1 MDKERL
7 KLIVRNLELLVD
19 GLKAE
24 VYSDPSAY
32 IDKRENFD
40 DPPHHYTAITTRC
53 LTMTMG
59 TPIDRARK
67 YMKLLR
73 RLIKQE
79 HLYTEEKIIE
89 MKKQIESS

>member
-32 IDKRENFD
+32 IDKRENYD
-40 DPPHHYTAITTRC
+40 DPPHYGDYAVSYTH
-53 LTMTMG
+53 LTLPT
-59 TPIDRARK
+59 I
-67 YMKLLR
+67 LLV
-73 RLIKQE
+73 
-79 HLYTEEKIIE
+79 
-89 MKKQIESS
+89 